1 MWLILHSGIYF
12 YILLNFGLL
21 RFFPRILFGFL
32 SSLDRLSIRR
42 KAEKSSDEIFSKGI
56 FILLQNVNVNIKM
69 SKSSE
74 MKM

>member
-21 RFFPRILFGFL
+21 RFFPRILFGVL

-42 KAEKSSDEIFSKGI
+42 KVDGRQY
-56 FILLQNVNVNIKM
+56 LQGLDLF
-69 SKSSE
+69 
-74 MKM
+74 